1 MDRDLKVLL
10 ERDLEVEDLFEVE
23 DPEELEELEEL
34 PSDNELIRA
43 QTQTPLAEETQEW
56 SQFVASCQSIRIEW
70 DELDDVE
77 PPLPDDRTP
86 AARNKVHSAISN
98 PSRMLLSDMS
108 DGDRREVVSSLQSVV
123 EAIVFQFELFN
134 KESILLE
141 TKIDSVSQAES
152 SVPLSLP
159 VYAIFD
165 DTKEREVLGGVSL
178 STEIDITDFV
188 EMPEV
193 NDPEVNEPFLN
204 KISDRIDRQLLLSEE
219 DAEVHSLV
227 QKDRAER
234 AQRKLRRQLMEEE
247 AKRRRLLY
255 SHAVCVNCRT
265 ETVFTPFR
273 SSFNVSFVA
282 DNRDIAYVP

>member
-10 ERDLEVEDLFEVE
+10 ERDLEVEDLLEEE
-23 DPEELEELEEL
+23 DPEELEELEGI

-43 QTQTPLAEETQEW
+43 HTLTPLAEETQEW
-56 SQFVASCQSIRIEW
+56 SQFVASCQSIQIEW

-77 PPLPDDRTP
+77 LPLPDDRTP
-86 AARNKVHSAISN
+86 AARKEVHSAISN

-108 DGDRREVVSSLQSVV
+108 DGDRREVVSSLQSVI

-141 TKIDSVSQAES
+141 TKIDSVSRAES
-152 SVPLSLP
+152 SIPLSLP

-188 EMPEV
+188 AMPEVTDPEV
-193 NDPEVNEPFLN
+193 NDPFLN
-204 KISDRIDRQLLLSEE
+204 KVSDRIDRQLLLSEE

-247 AKRRRLLY
+247 AKSRRLLY

-265 ETVFTPFR
+265 ETVFTPIR